1 MDALSII
8 LKSKENC
15 SMKQS
20 LDWLENHFKSS
31 VQEQYQTGNE
41 IFGKIILLVDAKAHE
56 IQWA

>member
-1 MDALSII
+1 MDALSIT
-8 LKSKENC
+8 LKSKENY

-20 LDWLENHFKSS
+20 LENHFKSS
-31 VQEQYQTGNE
+31 VEQYQTGNE